1 VNKMFV
7 KLFESGKI
15 GKMELKN
22 RIIKAPQWT
31 LLSARDGSVTER
43 LIRHYREFARGGTA
57 LVIVEYAFV
66 DNKASKAGACQVG
79 VADNEYI
86 PGLSLL
92 AQTIQANGAKAALQI
107 SHCGRQKTLG
117 TPPLKAP
124 SRVPLEGSLLHGWP
138 VPEELTFEEIQEIV
152 SAFGDAAKRAQVA
165 GFDMVELHA
174 CHGYLLNSFLST
186 RLNKRTDWY
195 GGSLENRMRCL
206 LECVEDIRRKVGPD
220 FSLDVRLNGTDYEP
234 DGVMIEDTIEIARAL
249 EKLGVDVLHIS
260 GGNYHQR
267 LPRMGTMSL
276 PLAPMVWAAE
286 AVKKEVSIPV
296 IASGSI
302 NTPELAE
309 EILESGKADFISLG
323 RPLFADPYW
332 PQKAQEGKPED
343 IRPCIRCNDGCFY
356 RSMGTYKA
364 ILCTVNV
371 ALGREDELSISPAKV
386 SKKVA
391 VVGGGPAGME
401 AARVCALSGHN
412 VTLYEKRQLGGNLI
426 EASAPEFK
434 PDLRRLLNYYTTQID
449 KLKIKVIGEEAPLN
463 TIKSGN
469 FDAVIVAVGGT
480 PIKLDVPGANKP
492 IVSGALEVLNGK
504 ARVGQR
510 VLIVGG
516 GIVGTEI
523 GLFLAEQG
531 KEVIFVEVLDEFM
544 NGVGLLD
551 RIVYQERLAKQKVT
565 VHTGK
570 RVEAVLDKGVVIVDK
585 YGKREEILADS
596 IVVAIGFAPQM
607 ALAEKLKK
615 EAGLEVY
622 AVGDCI
628 KPRKIFDAIHEGY
641 LAAYSLM

>member
-1 VNKMFV
+1 MNKAFV
-7 KLFESGKI
+7 RLFESGKI
-15 GKMELKN
+15 GEMELKN
-22 RIIKAPQWT
+22 RIVKAPQWT
-31 LLSARDGSVTER
+31 LLGARDGSVTER
-43 LIRHYREFARGGTA
+43 LIRHYREVARGGTA
-57 LVIVEYAFV
+57 LVIIEYAYV
-66 DNKASKAGACQVG
+66 DNKASKAGACQLG

-107 SHCGRQKTLG
+107 SHCGRQKPLG
-117 TPPLKAP
+117 IPPIKAP
-124 SRVPLEGSLLHGWP
+124 SRVPLEGSLLRGWP

-152 SAFGDAAKRAQVA
+152 SAFGDAARRAQVA

-195 GGSLENRMRCL
+195 GGSLGNRMRCL
-206 LECVEDIRRKVGPD
+206 LESVEDIRRKVGPD
-220 FSLDVRLNGTDYEP
+220 FPLGVRLNGTDYEP
-234 DGVMIEDTIEIARAL
+234 DGVMIEDTIEIAKAL

-267 LPRMGTMSL
+267 LPRMSTMSL

-286 AVKKEVSIPV
+286 AVKKEVNIPV
-296 IASGSI
+296 MASGAI

-309 EILESGKADFISLG
+309 DILDNSKADFVSLG

-332 PQKAQEGKPED
+332 PQKAREGRPED
-343 IRPCIRCNDGCFY
+343 IVPCIRCNDGCFY
-356 RSMGTYKA
+356 RSMGQAKA
-364 ILCTVNV
+364 ILCTLNV
-371 ALGREDELSISPAKV
+371 ALGKENELSLTPARLH
-386 SKKVA
+386 KKVA

-401 AARVCALSGHN
+401 AARVCALSGHD
-412 VTLYEKRQLGGNLI
+412 VTLYEKRQLGGTLI

-434 PDLRRLLNYYTTQID
+434 PDLKRLLSYFTTQID
-449 KLKIKVIGEEAPLN
+449 KLKIKVVRQEATPD
-463 TIKSGN
+463 TIKSGS

-480 PIKLDVPGANKP
+480 PIKLDVPGADKP

-504 ARVGQR
+504 APVGQR
-510 VLIVGG
+510 VFVVGG
-516 GIVGTEI
+516 GVVGTET

-544 NGVGLLD
+544 NGVGFVD
-551 RIVYQERLAKQKVT
+551 QIVYQERLAKHKVT

-570 RVEAVLDKGVVIVDK
+570 RVETVLDKGAVIVDR

-596 IVVAIGFAPQM
+596 IVVAVGFAPQM
-607 ALAEKLKK
+607 TLAEELKK

-622 AVGDCI
+622 AVGDCVS
-628 KPRKIFDAIHEGY
+628 PRKFFDAIHEGY
-641 LAAYSLM
+641 LAAYSLI